1 VSFRDIFSL
10 WCISL
15 SFMFTIPQAFRVV
28 RRNTVEGISVSSQL
42 QNLSGSILW
51 VVYGFAAETYLVV
64 LANVM
69 TICGFGV
76 VVVKQIKLGAV
87 TFRKA
92 FVVEAGVIA
101 LAILALVVSQDILG
115 VLAVVVG
122 GTGIVPQVVRAA
134 RTSHLVGVSV
144 VTFAMVATMS
154 VSWGI
159 YGLMIDDWFVA
170 LPNVGIVP
178 SSLFVMFR
186 AIQSHRRYGNTTVA
200 TEVPAR

>member
-1 VSFRDIFSL
+1 
-10 WCISL
+10 
-15 SFMFTIPQAFRVV
+15 MFTIPQAFRVV

-76 VVVKQIKLGAV
+76 VVLKQIQLGAV

-92 FVVEAGVIA
+92 FVVEACVIA
-101 LAILALVVSQDILG
+101 LAVSALVISQDILG

-144 VTFAMVATMS
+144 VTFAMVAIMS

>member
-15 SFMFTIPQAFRVV
+15 SFMFTIPQAYRVV

-76 VVVKQIKLGAV
+76 VVLKQIQLGAV

-92 FVVEAGVIA
+92 FVVEACVIA
-101 LAILALVVSQDILG
+101 LAVSALVISQDILG
-115 VLAVVVG
+115 V
-122 GTGIVPQVVRAA
+122 AA

>member
-1 VSFRDIFSL
+1 
-10 WCISL
+10 
-15 SFMFTIPQAFRVV
+15 MFTIPQAFRVV

-76 VVVKQIKLGAV
+76 VVLKQIQLGAV

-92 FVVEAGVIA
+92 FVVEACVIA
-101 LAILALVVSQDILG
+101 LAVSALVISQDILG

-122 GTGIVPQVVRAA
+122 PRARPQRHA
-134 RTSHLVGVSV
+134 RPQSG
-144 VTFAMVATMS
+144 
-154 VSWGI
+154 
-159 YGLMIDDWFVA
+159 
-170 LPNVGIVP
+170 
-178 SSLFVMFR
+178 
-186 AIQSHRRYGNTTVA
+186 QSHRISAALRTS
-200 TEVPAR
+200 E

>member
-1 VSFRDIFSL
+1 
-10 WCISL
+10 
-15 SFMFTIPQAFRVV
+15 MFTIPQAFRVV

-51 VVYGFAAETYLVV
+51 VVYGVATETYLVV

-76 VVVKQIKLGAV
+76 VVVKQIQLHAV
-87 TFRKA
+87 TFRRA
-92 FVVEAGVIA
+92 FAVEAGVIA
-101 LAILALVVSQDILG
+101 LAIFALVISRDILG
-115 VLAVVVG
+115 LIAVVVG

-134 RTSHLVGVSV
+134 RTSHLVGISA

-159 YGLMIDDWFVA
+159 YGLMIDDLFVA
-170 LPNVGIVP
+170 LPNVVIVP
-178 SSLFVMFR
+178 SSLFIMLR